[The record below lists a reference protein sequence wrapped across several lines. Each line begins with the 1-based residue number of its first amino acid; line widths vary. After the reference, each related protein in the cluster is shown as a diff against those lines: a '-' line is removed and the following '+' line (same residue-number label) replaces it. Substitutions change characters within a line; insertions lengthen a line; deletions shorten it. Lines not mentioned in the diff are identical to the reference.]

1 MKKNKY
7 LLLAILAILAI
18 STCYA
23 SQALAAVSLDRTR
36 IIFNSEQKSVSL
48 TITNKNDQLPYL
60 AQGWIENE
68 QGKKVSTPFAT
79 LPPIQ
84 RLEPNKSSQLR
95 IEALP
100 EIKNLPQDRESLY
113 YFNLREIPPKSDK
126 PNVLQ
131 LALQSK
137 IKLFYRPAAIELT
150 NAEKINNPW
159 QNKLIL
165 LKKENNYII
174 DNPTPFFITIV
185 GATNSN
191 GQRVS
196 NEFESVMAQ
205 PFKTIPL
212 GLTVDKLGNN
222 PKLIYINDYGGR
234 VELDFYCENNK
245 CSTKK

>member
-1 MKKNKY
+1 MKKSNAKY
-7 LLLAILAILAI
+7 LLLTTLAI

-23 SQALAAVSLDRTR
+23 SQTFAAISLDRTR

-48 TITNKNDQLPYL
+48 TISNKNNQLPYL

-68 QGKKVSTPFAT
+68 QGKKVSTPFAI

-84 RLEPNKSSQLR
+84 RLEPEKSSQLR

-100 EIKNLPQDRESLY
+100 EVKKLPQDRESIF

-137 IKLFYRPAAIELT
+137 IKLFYRPSSIELT
-150 NAEKINNPW
+150 STEKVNTPW
-159 QNKLIL
+159 QNQLVL
-165 LKKENNYII
+165 LKKGNNYII

-185 GATNSN
+185 GAKKAN
-191 GQRVS
+191 GQRIS
-196 NEFESVMAQ
+196 NEFKAVMVS
-205 PFKTIPL
+205 PFNSIPL
-212 GLTVDKLGNN
+212 GVFVDKLGNN
-222 PKLIYINDYGGR
+222 PKLTYVNDYGGR
-234 VELDFYCENNK
+234 VELDFYCNNNK